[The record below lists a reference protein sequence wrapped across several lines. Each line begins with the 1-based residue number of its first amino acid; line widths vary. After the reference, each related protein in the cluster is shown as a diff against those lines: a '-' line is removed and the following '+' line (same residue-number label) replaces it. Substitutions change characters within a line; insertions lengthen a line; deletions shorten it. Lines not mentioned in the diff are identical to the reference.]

1 MSQDLIRTDATGEA
15 TTGANA
21 GFELI
26 ELADPVAVAEH
37 VAALLLHERRRRP
50 ELPLGLATGR
60 TMEPIYRALARQIGQ
75 LPFAE
80 GERLRERWLSFN
92 LDEYVGLAA
101 EDPRSFRSVM
111 TERLVLPLGLDPER
125 VRLPDGTA
133 ADPDAEADRYR
144 LELEAA
150 GGVGLQVLGL
160 GLNGHVG
167 FNEPPC
173 GADVRCRCIN
183 LSASTRA
190 ANAPA
195 FGGNPEAVPG
205 RAITLG
211 LGEILAARSILLVVT
226 GAAKAGVLRWI
237 LQGPPTQELPA
248 SWLHHHPRVLVVAD
262 RAALGRGADG

>member
-1 MSQDLIRTDATGEA
+1 MSQEPSGNRVSSC
-15 TTGANA
+15 
-21 GFELI
+21 FELI
-26 ELADPVAVAEH
+26 ELSDPLAVAEH
-37 VAALLLHERRRRP
+37 VAALLLNERRRRP

-60 TMEPIYRALARQIGQ
+60 TMEPIYQALARQLSQ

-92 LDEYVGLAA
+92 LDEYVGLAGG
-101 EDPRSFRSVM
+101 DPRSFRAVM

-133 ADPDAEADRYR
+133 PDSDAEASRYR
-144 LELEAA
+144 RELEAA

-173 GADVRCRCIN
+173 EANVPCRCVS

-195 FGGNPEAVPG
+195 FGGNPEAVPA

-211 LGEILAARSILLVVT
+211 LAEILAARSILLVVT

-237 LQGPPTQELPA
+237 LQGPPTPELPA
-248 SWLHHHPRVLVVAD
+248 SWLHRHPRVLVVAD
-262 RAALGRGADG
+262 RAALGRGDNG

>member
-1 MSQDLIRTDATGEA
+1 LSQDPSCSGVSSGL
-15 TTGANA
+15 
-21 GFELI
+21 ELI
-26 ELADPVAVAEH
+26 ELGDPLAVAEH
-37 VAALLLHERRRRP
+37 VAALLLNERRRRP

-60 TMEPIYRALARQIGQ
+60 TMDPIYLALARQLSL

-92 LDEYVGLAA
+92 LDEYVALAA
-101 EDPRSFRSVM
+101 DDPRSFRAAM
-111 TERLVLPLGLDPER
+111 MARLVVPLGLDPER
-125 VRLPDGTA
+125 VRLPDGSA
-133 ADPDAEADRYR
+133 ADPDAEANRYR
-144 LELEAA
+144 CELEAA

-173 GADVRCRCIN
+173 DAGVRCRCVS

-195 FGGNPEAVPG
+195 FGGNPEAVPA

-211 LGEILAARSILLVVT
+211 LREILAARSILLVVT

-237 LQGPPTQELPA
+237 LQGPATPELPA
-248 SWLHHHPRVLVVAD
+248 SWLHRHPRVMVVAD
-262 RAALGRGADG
+262 RAALGCGEQG

>member
-1 MSQDLIRTDATGEA
+1 MSQDLIRSDASSR
-15 TTGANA
+15 
-21 GFELI
+21 FELI
-26 ELADPVAVAEH
+26 ELADPSAVAEH

-60 TMEPIYRALARQIGQ
+60 TMDPIYLALARQLGQ

-101 EDPRSFRSVM
+101 ADPRSFHAAM
-111 TERLVLPLGLDPER
+111 AERLVLPLGLDPER
-125 VRLPDGTA
+125 VRLPDGAA
-133 ADPDAEADRYR
+133 ADPDGEADRYR

-173 GADVRCRCIN
+173 DADVRCRCVS

-195 FGGNPEAVPG
+195 FGGDPDAVPP

-237 LQGPPTQELPA
+237 LQGPATSELPA
-248 SWLHHHPRVLVVAD
+248 SWLHRHRRVLVVAD
-262 RAALGRGADG
+262 RAALGRGVHG

>member
-1 MSQDLIRTDATGEA
+1 MSLNPTSP
-15 TTGANA
+15 GASSSL
-21 GFELI
+21 ELI
-26 ELADPVAVAEH
+26 ELGDSTAVAEH
-37 VAALLLHERRRRP
+37 VAALLLNERRRRP
-50 ELPLGLATGR
+50 DLPLGLATGR
-60 TMEPIYRALARQIGQ
+60 TMDPVYQALVHQISQ

-92 LDEYVGLAA
+92 LDEYVGLGPD
-101 EDPRSFRSVM
+101 DPRSFRAAM
-111 TERLVLPLGLDPER
+111 TSRLVLPLGLDPER
-125 VRLPDGTA
+125 VHLPVGSA
-133 ADPDAEADRYR
+133 PDPDAEASRYG

-173 GADVRCRCIN
+173 TTDVRCRCVS

-190 ANAPA
+190 ANAGD
-195 FGGNPEAVPG
+195 FGGNPEAVPK

-211 LGEILAARSILLVVT
+211 LEEILAAGSILLVVT

-237 LQGPPTQELPA
+237 LQGPPTPELPA
-248 SWLHHHPRVLVVAD
+248 SWLHHHPKVMVVAD
-262 RAALGRGADG
+262 RAALGRSGES